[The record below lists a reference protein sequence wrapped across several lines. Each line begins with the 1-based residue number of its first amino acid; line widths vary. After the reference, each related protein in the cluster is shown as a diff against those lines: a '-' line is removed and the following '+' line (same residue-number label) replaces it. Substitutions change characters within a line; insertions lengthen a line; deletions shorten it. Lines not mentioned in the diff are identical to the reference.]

1 MSIGHITR
9 WGGVVRRGLGSLLPA
24 KRRVGTVRE
33 KKITKNWGVC
43 CVNLGVEDQSTT
55 EIDAQNSS

>member
-33 KKITKNWGVC
+33 KKNKK
-43 CVNLGVEDQSTT
+43 LGGLLRELLEVEDQSTT